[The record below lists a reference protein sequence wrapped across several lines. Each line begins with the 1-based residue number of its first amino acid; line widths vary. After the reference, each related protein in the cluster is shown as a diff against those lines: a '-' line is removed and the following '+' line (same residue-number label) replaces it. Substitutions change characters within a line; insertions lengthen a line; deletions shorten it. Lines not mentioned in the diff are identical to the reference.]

1 MAQPNVARKSQAS
14 TPFVFS
20 TPEIRAHYPEF
31 SERLIER
38 REELVGRASI
48 ARANLDEQVMSAPG
62 DAADESVL
70 DTSADY
76 FLSRANTAQAEL
88 KEIGDALDRIDQGAY
103 GMCENCENPI
113 ALDRLKNL
121 PYARFCIDCQTA
133 LERSS
138 LRTFPKL

>member
-1 MAQPNVARKSQAS
+1 MAQPNMARKAPTS
-14 TPFVFS
+14 TPFNFS
-20 TPEIRAHYPEF
+20 TPEIRSHYPEF
-31 SERLIER
+31 SARLLER
-38 REELVGRASI
+38 REELVGRAHV
-48 ARANLDEQVMSAPG
+48 ARANLDEQIMTAPG

-88 KEIGDALDRIDQGAY
+88 VEIGDALDRVEQGSY

-138 LRTFPKL
+138 VRTFPKL

>member
-1 MAQPNVARKSQAS
+1 MAQPNIARKAQTGPA
-14 TPFVFS
+14 FAFS
-20 TPEIRAHYPEF
+20 TPEIREHYPDF
-31 SERLIER
+31 TKSLLER
-38 REELVGRASI
+38 REELVGRATI
-48 ARANLDEQVMSAPG
+48 ARAHLDEQIMTAPG